1 MSWHLYRCVPYQ
13 VRDELPGDAQGRHPW
28 GGLVPWFQI
37 RAGLDPRLHQRV
49 ALHEWIHVVLT
60 FLLLGPL
67 IAAYVLLQLGL
78 VSPMVFVLALVWSLP
93 RLLLKVGPQRLR
105 LEWEALPKGAEV
117 AAGGSLA
124 DEAASLSASQAYRHD
139 YGAAYCRQRIAW
151 WAARLSW
158 LA

>member
-49 ALHEWIHVVLT
+49 A
-60 FLLLGPL
+60 
-67 IAAYVLLQLGL
+67 LQLGL